1 MPQLHKGDRLMV
13 FPRMPAHLRAWAHDE
28 ASRAEVSV
36 SAWIADVMALAV
48 GRCDL
53 VREVDVPELPAVD
66 LVVPSTRY
74 ELLDSHQPSTTVR
87 LLRPVTIEIRRRAV
101 EVAPEAAQLTPMT
114 TYVTCTL
121 AAAMHAPLYGAISSD
136 AAVRAHPKRPVQEAL
151 LAV

>member
-1 MPQLHKGDRLMV
+1 MARLHKGDRMTV
-13 FPRMPAHLRAWAHDE
+13 FPRLPSHLREWAHSE
-28 ASRAEVSV
+28 ARRTGVSV
-36 SAWIADVMALAV
+36 SAWIADVMALSV
-48 GRCDL
+48 RRCDL
-53 VREVDVPELPAVD
+53 VREVNVSDLPAVD

-87 LLRPVTIEIRRRAV
+87 LLRPVTIEIRRRAM

-121 AAAMHAPLYGAISSD
+121 AAAMRAPLYGAISSD